1 MMKCC
6 RIILLIC
13 LCICFQN
20 QSGFACRYNIRETG
34 FVDLRSDPY
43 YLYSYFN
50 KETPEEIISGFKQ
63 ISHTTLIDCNIRV
76 EMINIDLQK
85 DHPAIKYLSLSQI
98 QSLPVAILVSPNGQ
112 SLIIP
117 LETDK
122 ESFEKSLISA
132 LNDIIFSPV
141 REEIIRDVIERYGV
155 ILLIEGENAQ
165 ENEKYRKIAVSAI
178 ENIKNQMETMVK
190 HIKYPPVLISLGPES
205 FSREKILLWSLGI
218 EADVTQPYAAVFYG
232 RARWIGPLMKADE
245 ISEPNLVNILSIIGE
260 NCECDLDI
268 SWVEG
273 TLLPLKWDQK
283 RQAQVARLLEFDP
296 ENPMVKI
303 EVNRIM
309 KMGSSYY
316 PSIPVMFS
324 DSTLKSDLVSDGY
337 IIDEKKT
344 YLKVTL
350 YFILGF
356 VSFIIIISLILLIR
370 AKRKSS

>member
-1 MMKCC
+1 MRYC

-13 LCICFQN
+13 LWICFQS
-20 QSGFACRYNIRETG
+20 QSGFACRYNVRETG
-34 FVDLRSDPY
+34 FIDLGSDPY

-50 KETPEEIISGFKQ
+50 KNTPEEIISGFKQ
-63 ISHTTLIDCNIRV
+63 ISHTTFIDCNIQV
-76 EMINIDLQK
+76 EMINIDMQK
-85 DHPAIKYLSLSQI
+85 DHPAMKYLSKWQI
-98 QSLPVAILVSPNGQ
+98 QSFPVAILVSPDGR

-117 LETDK
+117 IKKDK
-122 ESFEKSLISA
+122 EPFEKSLRSA
-132 LNDIIFSPV
+132 LNNIIFSPI
-141 REEIIRDVIERYGV
+141 REEIIEEVIKRYGV

-165 ENEKYRKIAVSAI
+165 ENEKYRKIALSAI

-190 HIKYPPVLISLGPES
+190 HIEYPPVLISMRPES
-205 FSREKILLWSLGI
+205 FSHEKVLLWSLGI
-218 EADVTQPYAAVFYG
+218 EADVTKPYAAVFYG
-232 RARWIGPLMKADE
+232 RDRWIGPLMKADE
-245 ISEPNLVNILSIIGE
+245 ISEPNLINILSIIGE
-260 NCECDLDI
+260 NCECGLDI

-273 TLLPLKWDQK
+273 TLLPVKWDQK

-296 ENPMVKI
+296 ENPLVKL
-303 EVNRIM
+303 EVSRIM
-309 KMGSSYY
+309 KMGSSSY

-337 IIDEKKT
+337 IIDEKKS

-356 VSFIIIISLILLIR
+356 VTLIITIVLILLIK